1 VLCAREALLQGWGE
15 EMSLQLLELFK
26 GFRLM
31 DLLDIAIVAYVSY
44 KAITLIRGT
53 RAVQLLKGLAVLL
66 VSTKVS
72 EWLGLYTINWIL
84 KNTMTVGV
92 IALLVVF
99 QPELRRGL
107 EQLGRGRFFTTTL
120 LGLGDKELNRLLDHI
135 TEAAEE
141 LSKNRIGALI
151 VMEKQTGLN
160 EYIETGVKINGNV
173 SVELLLNIFV
183 PNTPL
188 HDGAVIIR
196 NDKIIAAG
204 CYLPLTENPNLSK
217 ELGTRHRAALGVTE
231 ESDAVAIIVSEETGV
246 ISVAKEGKLTRYLD
260 VKTLKNMLRDI
271 FEIKEKKQYL
281 WYWRRTN
288 G

>member
-1 VLCAREALLQGWGE
+1 
-15 EMSLQLLELFK
+15 MSLQLLELFK

-53 RAVQLLKGLAVLL
+53 RAVQLLKGLAVLV

-84 KNTMTVGV
+84 RNTMTVGV
-92 IALLVVF
+92 IALLIVF

-107 EQLGRGRFFTTTL
+107 EQLGRGRFFATPL
-120 LGLGDKELNRLLDHI
+120 LGLGDKELSRLLDHI

-141 LSKNRIGALI
+141 LSKNRIGALM
-151 VMEKQTGLN
+151 VLEKQTGLN
-160 EYIETGVKINGNV
+160 EYIETGVKIGGNV
-173 SVELLLNIFV
+173 TVELLLNIFV

-196 NDKIIAAG
+196 NDKIVAAG

-271 FEIKEKKQYL
+271 FEIKEKKPYL
-281 WYWRRTN
+281 WQWRRSN

>member
-1 VLCAREALLQGWGE
+1 MRILALLQGWGE
-15 EMSLQLLELFK
+15 KMSLQLLELFK

-31 DLLDIAIVAYVSY
+31 DLLDIAIVAFVSY
-44 KAITLIRGT
+44 KAMTLIRGT
-53 RAVQLLKGLAVLL
+53 RAVQLLKGLAVLV

-84 KNTMTVGV
+84 KNTMTLGV
-92 IALLVVF
+92 IALLIVF

-107 EQLGRGRFFTTTL
+107 EQLGRGRFFASQI
-120 LGLGDKELNRLLDHI
+120 LGLGEKEINRLLDHI
-135 TEAAEE
+135 TGAAEE
-141 LSKNRIGALI
+141 LSKNRIGALM
-151 VMEKQTGLN
+151 VLEKQTGLN
-160 EYIETGVKINGNV
+160 EYIETGIKIGGNV
-173 SVELLLNIFV
+173 SIELLMNIFV

-196 NDKIIAAG
+196 NDKIVAAG

-217 ELGTRHRAALGVTE
+217 ELGTRHRAGLGVTE
-231 ESDAVAIIVSEETGV
+231 QSDAIAIIVSEETGV

-260 VKTLKNMLRDI
+260 VKTLKNMLQDVY
-271 FEIKEKKQYL
+271 EIKEKNPYL